1 MNKLNLNLLT
11 EQVYIISQ
19 VNRIYENILREEEG
33 VDPQSD
39 SIVKGIATE
48 LKLSSKFIFQFGTG
62 IGALMGPVTELLSN
76 GGVSITKE
84 EVVLLIITA
93 LAIIITSDSVE
104 IGKLEH
110 EVEQKGLGNEL
121 GQVSKFLLNTKK
133 LISTIGQKVGH
144 VVHTLSDI
152 LGFTFMLVPTMNVLR
167 ELINTYHVDM
177 GSFSQLLGGL
187 TAAAGSYGIKTIVDK
202 IMKKKGLR
210 ESDFDWA
217 KDVEPM
223 EPGMEFLK
231 DNFDNLQKV
240 IKGGKIFYVNSERKP
255 IFMYY
260 QDILPYNLH
269 VVYDIRLKLNE
280 MFNLKRN
287 EIDRVIK
294 KWMLDSYGLKV
305 DSLVYPTMI
314 RM

>member
-1 MNKLNLNLLT
+1 
-11 EQVYIISQ
+11 
-19 VNRIYENILREEEG
+19 
-33 VDPQSD
+33 
-39 SIVKGIATE
+39 
-48 LKLSSKFIFQFGTG
+48 
-62 IGALMGPVTELLSN
+62 
-76 GGVSITKE
+76 
-84 EVVLLIITA
+84 
-93 LAIIITSDSVE
+93 
-104 IGKLEH
+104 
-110 EVEQKGLGNEL
+110 
-121 GQVSKFLLNTKK
+121 
-133 LISTIGQKVGH
+133 
-144 VVHTLSDI
+144 
-152 LGFTFMLVPTMNVLR
+152 MNVLR